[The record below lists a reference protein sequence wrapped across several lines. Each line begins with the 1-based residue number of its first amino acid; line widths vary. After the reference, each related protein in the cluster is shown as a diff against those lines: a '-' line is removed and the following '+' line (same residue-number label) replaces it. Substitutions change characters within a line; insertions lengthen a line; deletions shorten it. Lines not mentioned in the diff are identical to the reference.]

1 MKDYDR
7 TTVAGVANF
16 PVQDIT
22 HKPKRQ
28 QGDMIRLKQLEEQ
41 GVEEQGVEEPTV
53 TEQKDSTLKIIT
65 LERAIS
71 YYKRMSADPKNGK
84 LYEATAKWLE
94 ELLVTR
100 TVKTSGAVKAL
111 NSEEDNNA
119 DS

>member
-1 MKDYDR
+1 MKDYNN

-41 GVEEQGVEEPTV
+41 GIEESPAMVQE
-53 TEQKDSTLKIIT
+53 DSTLKIIT

-111 NSEEDNNA
+111 NAEEDSNA

>member
-1 MKDYDR
+1 MKDYNN

-41 GVEEQGVEEPTV
+41 GSEESPATV
-53 TEQKDSTLKIIT
+53 QEDSALKIIT

-111 NSEEDNNA
+111 NAEEDSNA

>member
-1 MKDYDR
+1 MKDYNN

-41 GVEEQGVEEPTV
+41 GVEEPTATV
-53 TEQKDSTLKIIT
+53 QEDSTLKVIT

-100 TVKTSGAVKAL
+100 TVKTSEAVR
-111 NSEEDNNA
+111 SIVEEDKNA

>member
-1 MKDYDR
+1 MKDYNN

-41 GVEEQGVEEPTV
+41 GGEESPATV
-53 TEQKDSTLKIIT
+53 QEDSILKIIT

-111 NSEEDNNA
+111 NAEEDNNA

>member
-1 MKDYDR
+1 
-7 TTVAGVANF
+7 
-16 PVQDIT
+16 
-22 HKPKRQ
+22 
-28 QGDMIRLKQLEEQ
+28 MIRLKQLEEQ
-41 GVEEQGVEEPTV
+41 GVEESPA
-53 TEQKDSTLKIIT
+53 TEQKDSTLKVIT

-111 NSEEDNNA
+111 NAEEDSNA

>member
-1 MKDYDR
+1 M
-7 TTVAGVANF
+7 
-16 PVQDIT
+16 
-22 HKPKRQ
+22 
-28 QGDMIRLKQLEEQ
+28 
-41 GVEEQGVEEPTV
+41 
-53 TEQKDSTLKIIT
+53 
-65 LERAIS
+65 ERAIS

-111 NSEEDNNA
+111 NAEEDSNA

>member
-1 MKDYDR
+1 MKDYDK

-41 GVEEQGVEEPTV
+41 GVEESPATV
-53 TEQKDSTLKIIT
+53 QEDSTLKIIP
-65 LERAIS
+65 LARAIS

-111 NSEEDNNA
+111 NTEEDSNA

>member
-1 MKDYDR
+1 MKDYNN

-41 GVEEQGVEEPTV
+41 GGEESPATV
-53 TEQKDSTLKIIT
+53 QEDSTLKTIT

-111 NSEEDNNA
+111 NAEEGNNA

>member
-1 MKDYDR
+1 MKDYNN

-28 QGDMIRLKQLEEQ
+28 QGDMIHLKQLEEQ
-41 GVEEQGVEEPTV
+41 GIEESPATV
-53 TEQKDSTLKIIT
+53 QEDSTLKIIT

-71 YYKRMSADPKNGK
+71 YYKRMSSDPKNGK

-111 NSEEDNNA
+111 NAEEDSNA

>member
-1 MKDYDR
+1 MKDYNN

-41 GVEEQGVEEPTV
+41 GIEESPAKVQE
-53 TEQKDSTLKIIT
+53 DSTLKIIT

-71 YYKRMSADPKNGK
+71 YYKRMSTDPKNGK

-111 NSEEDNNA
+111 NAEEDSNA

>member
-1 MKDYDR
+1 MKDYNN
-7 TTVAGVANF
+7 TTVAGVENF
-16 PVQDIT
+16 PVQNIT

-28 QGDMIRLKQLEEQ
+28 QRDMMRLKQQLEEQ
-41 GVEEQGVEEPTV
+41 GVKESPATV
-53 TEQKDSTLKIIT
+53 QEDSTLKIIT

-100 TVKTSGAVKAL
+100 TVKTSGAAKAL
-111 NSEEDNNA
+111 NAEEDSNA

>member
-1 MKDYDR
+1 MKDYNN

-41 GVEEQGVEEPTV
+41 GVEESPAMVQE
-53 TEQKDSTLKIIT
+53 DSTLKIIT

-111 NSEEDNNA
+111 NAEEDSNA

>member
-1 MKDYDR
+1 MKDYNN

-41 GVEEQGVEEPTV
+41 GVEESPATV
-53 TEQKDSTLKIIT
+53 QEDSILKIIT

-111 NSEEDNNA
+111 NAEEDSNA

>member
-1 MKDYDR
+1 MKDYDK

-41 GVEEQGVEEPTV
+41 GVEESPATV
-53 TEQKDSTLKIIT
+53 QEYSTLKIIT

-71 YYKRMSADPKNGK
+71 YYKGMSADPKNGK

-111 NSEEDNNA
+111 NAEEDSNA

>member
-1 MKDYDR
+1 MKDYNS

-41 GVEEQGVEEPTV
+41 GVEESPATV
-53 TEQKDSTLKIIT
+53 QEDSTLKIII

-111 NSEEDNNA
+111 NAEEDSNA

>member
-1 MKDYDR
+1 MKDYNN

-41 GVEEQGVEEPTV
+41 GIEESPAKVQE
-53 TEQKDSTLKIIT
+53 DSTLKIIT

-111 NSEEDNNA
+111 NAEEDSNA

>member
-22 HKPKRQ
+22 HKPKRH
-28 QGDMIRLKQLEEQ
+28 QGDMIRLKQL
-41 GVEEQGVEEPTV
+41 EEQGVEEPTV

-100 TVKTSGAVKAL
+100 TVKTSGAVKSL
-111 NSEEDNNA
+111 NAEEDNNA